1 MSLISWIKSL
11 YRQLF
16 RRAEMQEDLDA
27 EVASYFE
34 EVADRNQAQGVS
46 REEARRQARLEL
58 GGVEQVKEE
67 VREIRSGHLLET
79 LGSDV
84 HYAARMMRRSPVF
97 TTTAV
102 LTLALG
108 IGANTAV
115 FSVVNAVLL
124 RPLPYPDSDRLVQIW
139 STNPKANRWGMW
151 TAYPRFEDWRRE
163 NTVFEEMATART
175 WVITI
180 KGGDHPESLFGVIT
194 SSQIFQLL
202 RVQPMLGRGFLAE
215 EDQPG
220 HDHVIILSYGLW
232 QRRFGSDRSVIGRT
246 VDVDQQKYTVIG
258 VMAPDFRF
266 PPDLPVSY
274 RIDAWLPPGPDPS
287 RNDRGSNNYYTF
299 ARLKPG
305 VTVAQA
311 QAQTDAINHGLS
323 EKYSADRE
331 MGVKV
336 VGWRRQ
342 VGSEVRP
349 ALLILLGAISLVLL
363 IACANVANLLL
374 ARGAMRQREAALR
387 QALGAGRARLIRQFL
402 TESMLLAVFGGAIGL
417 LLAYE
422 GVDLFI
428 RLAPDIPRLNDTT
441 IDPHVLIFT
450 AVLTLGTA
458 LIFGIAPALQGSS
471 TDLQDSLKESGSR
484 LTIGSTRARAR
495 SALVVAE
502 IALALMLL
510 AGAGLLVRSFVQL
523 QQVDPGFNPRNLL
536 TAFVMLPPSKYPEP
550 QRQAA
555 FFREVMDRITSLP
568 GLECAGAADSAPML
582 TNDTGPVSIEGHP
595 VRPDEVEIQAERPKI
610 TPDYFCAMGIRLL
623 RGRSF
628 TWADNESSL
637 PVAIINESAARQ
649 YWPDEDAMGKRVQL
663 EDGSAPVWRQV
674 IGIVGDVRQDSLV
687 KAGRPEVYAPLLQ
700 VPVPYMV
707 LAVRTRAEPAALT
720 AAVRHAVTEVD
731 KDQPLFQIKT
741 MEQVVGDSVAGR
753 RFQMSLLAVFAAI
766 ALGLAAIGIY
776 GLMSYTVNQRT
787 HEIGIRMALGA
798 KRRDVLH
805 LVVRHG
811 MMLAIVGVVLGTVG
825 ALLLTR
831 FLSDMLYGVGVNDPT
846 TLLSVA
852 TLLIG
857 VAALASYIPAR
868 RAMRVDPIVALRYE

>member
-1 MSLISWIKSL
+1 MAFARMKSL
-11 YRQLF
+11 LRNLLHKQREERELDKEV
-16 RRAEMQEDLDA
+16 RAHELLL
-27 EVASYFE
+27 
-34 EVADRNQAQGVS
+34 ADENIRAGMNP
-46 REEARRQARLEL
+46 EEARRQARLEL
-58 GGVEQVKEE
+58 GGVEQVKEQ
-67 VREIRSGHLLET
+67 VREIRSGRLLEM
-79 LGSDV
+79 LGCDV

-102 LTLALG
+102 PTLALG
-108 IGANTAV
+108 IGASTAV

-175 WVITI
+175 WVISI

-202 RVQPMLGRGFLAE
+202 RVQPMLGRGFLPE

-232 QRRFGSDRSVIGRT
+232 QRWFGSDRAVIGRT
-246 VDVDQQKYTVIG
+246 VDVDQQNYTVIG
-258 VMAPDFRF
+258 VMPSDFRF
-266 PPDLPVSY
+266 PPELPASY
-274 RIDAWLPPGPDPS
+274 RVDAWLPPAPDPS
-287 RNDRGSNNYYTF
+287 RNERVSNNYYTF

-305 VTVAQA
+305 VTLAQA
-311 QAQTDAINHGLS
+311 QADMDAINHGLA
-323 EKYSADRE
+323 ERHSADRGL
-331 MGVKV
+331 GVKV

-402 TESMLLAVFGGAIGL
+402 TESMLLAAFGGAIGL

-428 RLAPDIPRLNDTT
+428 RLAPHIPRLNETT
-441 IDPHVLIFT
+441 IDPHVLIFSV
-450 AVLTLGTA
+450 VLTLGTA
-458 LIFGIAPALQGSS
+458 LIFGIAPALQGSRA
-471 TDLQDSLKESGSR
+471 DLQDSLKESGSR

-495 SALVVAE
+495 SVLVVAE
-502 IALALMLL
+502 MALALMLL
-510 AGAGLLVRSFVQL
+510 AGAGLLVRSFVRV
-523 QQVDPGFNPRNLL
+523 QQVDLGFNPKNLL

-550 QRQAA
+550 RRQAL
-555 FFREVMDRITSLP
+555 FFHEVMDRIASLP
-568 GLECAGAADSAPML
+568 GVECAGGADSAPML

-595 VRPDEVEIQAERPKI
+595 VEPEIQAERPKI
-610 TPDYFCAMGIRLL
+610 TPDYFRAMGIRLL
-623 RGRSF
+623 RGRTF
-628 TWADNESSL
+628 TWADSEGSL
-637 PVAIINESAARQ
+637 PVAIVNESAARQ
-649 YWPDEDAMGKRVQL
+649 YWPDEDAMGKRVKL

-674 IGIVGDVRQDSLV
+674 IGVVGDVRQDSV
-687 KAGRPEVYAPLLQ
+687 VEAARPEVYAPLLQ
-700 VPVPYMV
+700 VPVPYLA
-707 LAVRTRAEPAALT
+707 LAVRTRAEPTALT
-720 AAVRHAVTEVD
+720 VAVRHAVMAVD
-731 KDQPLFQIKT
+731 KDQPLSGIKT
-741 MEQVVGDSVAGR
+741 MEQVVEDSVAGR
-753 RFQMSLLAVFAAI
+753 RFQMSLLAAFATT

-798 KRRDVLH
+798 KRGEILH

-811 MMLAIVGVVLGTVG
+811 IMLAIVGVVLGTVG

-831 FLSDMLYGVGVNDPT
+831 FLSSMLYGVGANDPT

-857 VAALASYIPAR
+857 VAALACYIPAR
-868 RAMRVDPIVALRYE
+868 RAMRVDPMVALKYE

>member
-568 GLECAGAADSAPML
+568 GVECAGAADSAPML
-582 TNDTGPVSIEGHP
+582 SNDTGPVSIEGRP

>member
-1 MSLISWIKSL
+1 MAFARMKSL
-11 YRQLF
+11 LRNLLHKH
-16 RRAEMQEDLDA
+16 REERELDKEVRAHELLL
-27 EVASYFE
+27 
-34 EVADRNQAQGVS
+34 ADENIRAGMNL
-46 REEARRQARLEL
+46 EEARRQARLEL
-58 GGVEQVKEE
+58 GGVEQVKEQ
-67 VREIRSGHLLET
+67 VREIRAGHLLEM
-79 LGSDV
+79 LGCDV
-84 HYAARMMRRSPVF
+84 HYAARMMRRSPGF

-124 RPLPYPDSDRLVQIW
+124 RPLPYPDSDRLVQMW
-139 STNPKANRWGMW
+139 STNPRANRWGMW

-175 WVITI
+175 WVISI

-202 RVQPMLGRGFLAE
+202 RVQPMLGRGFLPE

-232 QRRFGSDRSVIGRT
+232 QRRFGSDRDVIGRT
-246 VDVDQQKYTVIG
+246 VDVDQQNYTVFG
-258 VMAPDFRF
+258 VMPSDFRF
-266 PPDLPVSY
+266 PPELPASY
-274 RIDAWLPPGPDPS
+274 RVDAWLPPAPDPS
-287 RNDRGSNNYYTF
+287 RNERGSNNYYTF

-305 VTVAQA
+305 VTLAQA
-311 QAQTDAINHGLS
+311 QAEMDAINDGLAEKHS
-323 EKYSADRE
+323 EDRE
-331 MGVKV
+331 LGVKV

-349 ALLILLGAISLVLL
+349 ALLILVGAISLVLL

-402 TESMLLAVFGGAIGL
+402 TESLLLAVFGGAVGL
-417 LLAYE
+417 LLAYQ

-428 RLAPDIPRLNDTT
+428 RLAPDIPRLNETT
-441 IDPHVLIFT
+441 IDPHVLILSV
-450 AVLTLGTA
+450 VLTLGTA

-495 SALVVAE
+495 SVLVAAE

-510 AGAGLLVRSFVQL
+510 SGAGLLVRSFVRV
-523 QQVDPGFNPRNLL
+523 QQVDPGFNPKNLL

-550 QRQAA
+550 RRQAL
-555 FFREVMDRITSLP
+555 FFHEVMDRIMSLP
-568 GLECAGAADSAPML
+568 GVECAGAADSAPML

-595 VRPDEVEIQAERPKI
+595 VGRDEVEIQAERPKI
-610 TPDYFCAMGIRLL
+610 TPDYFCAMGIPLL
-623 RGRSF
+623 RGRAF
-628 TWADNESSL
+628 TWADNEGSL

-649 YWPDEDAMGKRVQL
+649 YWPNEDAMGKRVKL

-674 IGIVGDVRQDSLV
+674 IGIVGYVRQDSV
-687 KAGRPEVYAPLLQ
+687 VEAARREVYAPLLQ
-700 VPVPYMV
+700 VPVPY
-707 LAVRTRAEPAALT
+707 LALTARTRAEPAVLT
-720 AAVRHAVTEVD
+720 AAVRQAVMAVD
-731 KDQPLFQIKT
+731 KDQPLSGIKT
-741 MEQVVGDSVAGR
+741 MEQVVEDSVAGR
-753 RFQMSLLAVFAAI
+753 RFQMSLLAVFATI

-798 KRRDVLH
+798 KRGEILH

-811 MMLAIVGVVLGTVG
+811 MILAIVGVVLGTVG

-831 FLSDMLYGVGVNDPT
+831 FLSSMLYGVGANDPT

-857 VAALASYIPAR
+857 VVALASYIPAR
-868 RAMRVDPIVALRYE
+868 RAMRVDPMVALRYE